1 MAGRPVG
8 GDHRPVIGHRLP
20 ALRQALTELG
30 EQLLPGQQQERQAAE
45 PVERIA
51 AEALAARIGAQ
62 SPDARSTMSSGN
74 APWRRALRD

>member
-8 GDHRPVIGHRLP
+8 GDHRGVIGHRLP
-20 ALRQALTELG
+20 ALRQAVTELG
-30 EQLLPGQQQERQAAE
+30 EQLLPGQQERQAVD

-51 AEALAARIGAQ
+51 AEALAARIGAR
-62 SPDARSTMSSGN
+62 PVAARSAMSSGN